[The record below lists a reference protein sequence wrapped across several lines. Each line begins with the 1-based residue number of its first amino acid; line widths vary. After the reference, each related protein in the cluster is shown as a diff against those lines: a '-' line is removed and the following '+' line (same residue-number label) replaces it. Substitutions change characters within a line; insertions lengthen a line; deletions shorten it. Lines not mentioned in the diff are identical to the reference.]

1 MELIGVIGVFF
12 FALFGIFATAV
23 SRQLAEEFK
32 AWTPR
37 FIKYFILRAVRQLPE
52 SQRKRFTEEWQSHV
66 DEIPGE
72 VGKLV
77 VAFGFLRASSEMSRG
92 LTDAT
97 PDMSG
102 QNLNRPSLERF
113 ICALNNNEF
122 VMSALGNSTR
132 TSIEHFIVELNNNAS
147 TASAFRSCIER
158 KMSELND
165 NDRTSLEHFLVK
177 FSFVLELADEL
188 GIPPTASSFDSYL
201 NGVDAKTLRA
211 RYAPPARAAAAGA
224 MRPPKGE
231 PQGSP

>member
-1 MELIGVIGVFF
+1 VELIGVIWVFF

-23 SRQLAEEFK
+23 SRQLADEFK

-37 FIKYFILRAVRQLPE
+37 LIKYFIQRAVRQLPE
-52 SQRKRFTEEWQSHV
+52 SQRERFTEEWQSHV

-77 VAFGFLRASSEMSRG
+77 VAFGFLRASSNMSRG

-102 QNLNRPSLERF
+102 QNLKRF
-113 ICALNNNEF
+113 ICALSNNQF
-122 VMSALGNSTR
+122 LMSALGNSSR

-147 TASAFRSCIER
+147 TASAFSSCIER

-165 NDRTSLEHFLVK
+165 NERQNQEDFWVK
-177 FSFVLELADEL
+177 LSFVLEVANAL
-188 GIPPTASSFDSYL
+188 GIPPTAHAFDSYL

-211 RYAPPARAAAAGA
+211 RYAPLARAAAAAA
-224 MRPPKGE
+224 MRPKGE
-231 PQGSP
+231 PQGTP